1 MTTASTGVAA
11 VVTPTLVK
19 VLAGSLV
26 ELDAWGL
33 VKSTL
38 QVVMGPVGLGLL
50 INRCVPST
58 KIATVQPEARPT
70 ALLDL
75 HAGFRW
81 LFFRILACSAP
92 LKAANPAA
100 ASLACMS

>member
-50 INRCVPST
+50 INRYV
-58 KIATVQPEARPT
+58 
-70 ALLDL
+70 
-75 HAGFRW
+75 
-81 LFFRILACSAP
+81 
-92 LKAANPAA
+92 
-100 ASLACMS
+100 